1 MASPVSHEG
10 HRQRLKNRFL
20 QEGLETFEKH
30 NMLELLLF
38 YAIPQRDTNDIAHE
52 LLNTFGSLKGVFEAD
67 FNELLKVKGVKE
79 NTATLIKLIPEIARE
94 YMFEEISEERVFDTA
109 EKIGKYFIRKYIGE
123 VNEVVYLM
131 LLDNGFKLL
140 DVCKLHEGSVNSANI
155 STRKIMNQIIKYNAS
170 MAVVAHNHP
179 NGVALPSMED
189 INTTYSLRRTL
200 EGCEVNMI
208 EHILVG
214 GNEYFPIIHETANSM
229 MKNEEHEKL
238 FRKVD
243 ITKEFKN

>member
-20 QEGLETFEKH
+20 QEGLENFEKH
-30 NMLELLLF
+30 NVLEILLF

-67 FNELLKVKGVKE
+67 YTELLNVKGVKE

-109 EKIGKYFIRKYIGE
+109 EKIGKYFVRKYIGE

-140 DVCKLHEGSVNSANI
+140 DVCRIHEGSVNSANI
-155 STRKIMNQIIKYNAS
+155 SPRKIMNQIIKYNAS

-200 EGCEVNMI
+200 DSCEVDMV

-214 GNEYFPIIHETANSM
+214 GNEYFPIIHETANSL
-229 MKNEEHEKL
+229 MKSEEHEKL
-238 FRKVD
+238 FRKFDV
-243 ITKEFKN
+243 TKDQ